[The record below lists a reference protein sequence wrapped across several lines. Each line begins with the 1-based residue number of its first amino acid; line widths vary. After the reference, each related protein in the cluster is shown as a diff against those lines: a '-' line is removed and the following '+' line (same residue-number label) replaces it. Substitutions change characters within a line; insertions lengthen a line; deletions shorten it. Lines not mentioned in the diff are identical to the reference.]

1 MSSAI
6 ANALSR
12 KSWEEHEPIPDVTKV
27 EAARR
32 RLQASSTMLK
42 SAVATEVSAIVNVVP
57 TSGVDTLA
65 VTLLPDGFVAQ
76 LFNPDFVLSLETDT
90 DLAFIQTHEVY
101 HLLMR
106 HLWGDRNM
114 KGDGIYTL
122 AQEATI
128 NERVQRLMMGK
139 AATPPSKR
147 MMPKAL
153 DSDKGT
159 YEETGVNPYKTW
171 ERYRK
176 DLKDQ
181 GLDPADYVDFYSSD
195 LRCYAELKRMAKDP
209 RGRNGT
215 PKCESG
221 QAAQGGGGGQD
232 QSGQGKNQQ
241 NQQQG
246 QGQQPSIDPGMLKD
260 VVEQGLEQVVRQASE
275 RERAGHSNNQ
285 AKDELSDLMDMPD
298 QDESTSTMWG
308 DIGANQLRGKAVET
322 KKVEFWKQYLQ
333 EALHAR
339 LVPGETLV
347 YNQAIWWADPAR
359 LSRKGDEE
367 TKKVVIAVDTSGSM
381 QTSVIDYVVNLLGE
395 EDEIELAAIL
405 AFDSEVHYIEVGE
418 SLRGGGGTDP
428 SDISKFV
435 EEELNGDVDAL
446 IAVTDGYFPHVKPA
460 WEPDRWVWLITPG
473 GDGEGL
479 ADLGMSVYDLDMNQ
493 TD

>member
-114 KGDGIYTL
+114 KGDGVYTL

-221 QAAQGGGGGQD
+221 QAAQGGGGQD

-246 QGQQPSIDPGMLKD
+246 QGQQPTVDPGMLKD

-333 EALHAR
+333 EALHSR
-339 LVPGETLV
+339 LVPGERMV
-347 YNQAIWWADPAR
+347 YNQAIWWEPR
-359 LSRKGDEE
+359 LARKGEEE
-367 TKKVVIAVDTSGSM
+367 TKKIVIAVDTSGSM
-381 QTSVIDYVVNLLGE
+381 QTSVIDYIVSLLGD
-395 EDEIELAAIL
+395 EDELEISALL
-405 AFDSEVHYIEVGE
+405 CFDTSVYEIQVGE
-418 SLRGGGGTDP
+418 PVRGGGGTSIRDLQVYLDEKLNH
-428 SDISKFV
+428 DI
-435 EEELNGDVDAL
+435 DA
-446 IAVTDGYFPHVKPA
+446 IICVTDGYF
-460 WEPDRWVWLITPG
+460 EPTPPSEDPEKWVFLITPG
-473 GDGEGL
+473 GDGTWMDEAGL
-479 ADLGMSVYDLDMNQ
+479 TVYDLDM
-493 TD
+493 DHAA